1 MFKIID
7 EYMYGN
13 DKYIDEKKIL
23 SKKFY
28 DIIIYLKKNN
38 KVWLKK
44 ELISFIHKY
53 FLNIIYSISIIFFD
67 KKSLKIEDVNHIYQ
81 INI

>member
-1 MFKIID
+1 MAMINILMK
-7 EYMYGN
+7 
-13 DKYIDEKKIL
+13 KKIL

-44 ELISFIHKY
+44 ESISLIHKY
-53 FLNIIYSISIIFFD
+53 FLNIIYSVSIIYFD

-81 INI
+81 VNI